1 MVEPTEVKVYYPMTK
16 QLQEKADKFGYGN
29 SRKKYVILDNNPF
42 GMIAGVFFT
51 GAGVREAMSKT
62 RTNAMIGA
70 VKYKDI
76 GSAKW
81 RKRHDY
87 ILTVI
92 KALASETIVSA
103 KGKLKGGEMFETQY
117 DVETNDLSF
126 DEFFYDEK
134 KHQIYRYVIVI

>member
-1 MVEPTEVKVYYPMTK
+1 MTK

-70 VKYKDI
+70 VKYKEI
-76 GSAKW
+76 GGAKW
-81 RKRHDY
+81 RKRHYY
-87 ILTVI
+87 IMTVI
-92 KALASETIVSA
+92 KAIAHDTIVSA

-117 DVETNDLSF
+117 DV
-126 DEFFYDEK
+126 
-134 KHQIYRYVIVI
+134 